1 MSKKNISLKESYVNN
16 YKNIYKNGLQKH
28 NNINK
33 QNSFTVKT
41 VNQLKNDYDSNL
53 YQNTFQ
59 HNKKVIQN
67 NMRSN
72 EHNKLPSEQKKIFIQ
87 KGYNKK
93 TQNFLDRNNLNIE
106 IFNNKHKKLLKDNRL
121 VMNEIDNSY
130 KNFNKEFDQKMKQN
144 EKLIKLRSFNY
155 NNNSHYKP
163 IQNKERT
170 FFDFKPEN
178 TRLTFNSKNKNDN
191 KNKKILSYQELTK
204 EFNKPMFS

>member
-72 EHNKLPSEQKKIFIQ
+72 EHNKLPSEQLF
-87 KGYNKK
+87 
-93 TQNFLDRNNLNIE
+93 R
-106 IFNNKHKKLLKDNRL
+106 
-121 VMNEIDNSY
+121 
-130 KNFNKEFDQKMKQN
+130 
-144 EKLIKLRSFNY
+144 
-155 NNNSHYKP
+155 
-163 IQNKERT
+163 
-170 FFDFKPEN
+170 
-178 TRLTFNSKNKNDN
+178 
-191 KNKKILSYQELTK
+191 
-204 EFNKPMFS
+204 